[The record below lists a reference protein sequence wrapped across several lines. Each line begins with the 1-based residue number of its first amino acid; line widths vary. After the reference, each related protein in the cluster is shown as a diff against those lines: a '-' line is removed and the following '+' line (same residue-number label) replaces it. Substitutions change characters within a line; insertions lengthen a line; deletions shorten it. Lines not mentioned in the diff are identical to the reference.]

1 FNKRQCR
8 QLLKTL
14 NCPKNLYVKTPT
26 ADLEDLKP
34 QQSDESVLGVKYKI
48 IDDYLEGKII
58 DSNSKKIIENLYF
71 NTIHKRNNPITIL
84 DNILCN

>member
-1 FNKRQCR
+1 
-8 QLLKTL
+8 
-14 NCPKNLYVKTPT
+14 

-34 QQSDESVLGVKYKI
+34 QHSDESVLGVKYKI
-48 IDDYLEGKII
+48 IDAYLEGKII